1 LVKAISDTISAGLSQ
16 KRSCLVIEL
25 QPRLFR
31 RWLRPSARPKQT
43 AWNKLTAQERSTMI
57 DLAWTPQFI
66 AKPVSHLYVHG
77 HESGAVYASL
87 SSWYRV
93 LDGQKT
99 IRPKIVRHCHRQ
111 NHVSI
116 HELMDA
122 GFRLT
127 CLDATRILTD
137 ANVSVWGI
145 PVLLLPCRY
154 ILHIGYAVH
163 SFCSGD
169 VTDAMQQASALI
181 PDSIQSL
188 LVSYT
193 DRGSS
198 MKSSATKNFLKNKLN
213 IPAYFG
219 RPHTPEDQAW
229 IESLIGNLK
238 HHRDV
243 PSHFPQV
250 ADVVDWLKRFPDIHN
265 NEPHS
270 SLGYVTPTQALLGK
284 MEVILKQRKQNLC
297 EASQARR
304 AAFLASKSA
313 GHVGVFPVK

>member
-1 LVKAISDTISAGLSQ
+1 
-16 KRSCLVIEL
+16 
-25 QPRLFR
+25 
-31 RWLRPSARPKQT
+31 
-43 AWNKLTAQERSTMI
+43 MI
-57 DLAWTPQFI
+57 NLAWTPQFMG
-66 AKPVSHLYVHG
+66 KPVSHLYVHG

-93 LDGQKT
+93 LNGQKT
-99 IRPKIVRHCHRQ
+99 IRPKIVRHYRQ
-111 NHVSI
+111 KHVSI

-122 GFRLT
+122 GFHLA
-127 CLDATRILTD
+127 CFDATRILTD
-137 ANVSVWGI
+137 ANIPVWAI

-154 ILHIGYAVH
+154 LLHVGYAVH

-169 VTDAMQQASALI
+169 VTDAMQQAAAFI

-188 LVSYT
+188 LASYS

-229 IESLIGNLK
+229 IESLINNLK
-238 HHRDV
+238 HHRDA
-243 PSHFPQV
+243 PTHFPQV
-250 ADVVDWLKRFPDIHN
+250 ADVVDWLKHFPNIYN

-284 MEVILKQRKQNLC
+284 MEVILKQRKQNLN
-297 EASQARR
+297 EARRARR